1 MQPSQ
6 GKMLTAGSQNLKNF
20 VPQPLWALKK
30 PNEWETVIL
39 KEHSRYAGAKKS
51 MDDAK
56 LDYLSIVKTW
66 SFYGTTFFPACKV
79 QGGAKNLP
87 SKVVIGVNYEG
98 IRLYKPKNKV
108 RPAMPSAVIPC
119 SYSRSPC
126 RNSSL
131 STSSRRSAAGPHLR
145 LPSRLSMATRL
156 SRSSTPLRRNRCGFI
171 FAYPL
176 RSGLYW
182 LTRSSGRNH
191 RCHHPDLHRHPG
203 ADAEER

>member
-1 MQPSQ
+1 MYPYPD
-6 GKMLTAGSQNLKNF
+6 LRSQNLKNF

-87 SKVVIGVNYEG
+87 SKVVIGVNCDG
-98 IRLYKPKNKV
+98 IILLKPGEKG
-108 RPAMPSAVIPC
+108 
-119 SYSRSPC
+119 
-126 RNSSL
+126 
-131 STSSRRSAAGPHLR
+131 T
-145 LPSRLSMATRL
+145 L
-156 SRSSTPLRRNRCGFI
+156 SRHPFTEICSWASSSTT
-171 FAYPL
+171 FAFEFGTQTEATD
-176 RSGLYW
+176 RKSVV
-182 LTRSSGRNH
+182 
-191 RCHHPDLHRHPG
+191 
-203 ADAEER
+203 

>member
-1 MQPSQ
+1 M
-6 GKMLTAGSQNLKNF
+6 
-20 VPQPLWALKK
+20 
-30 PNEWETVIL
+30 IL

-108 RPAMPSAVIPC
+108 RPSLPSAVTLGC
-119 SYSRSPC
+119 SSRSY
-126 RNSSL
+126 
-131 STSSRRSAAGPHLR
+131 AGTH
-145 LPSRLSMATRL
+145 
-156 SRSSTPLRRNRCGFI
+156 F
-171 FAYPL
+171 
-176 RSGLYW
+176 
-182 LTRSSGRNH
+182 
-191 RCHHPDLHRHPG
+191 
-203 ADAEER
+203 

>member
-1 MQPSQ
+1 MAGLQVQ
-6 GKMLTAGSQNLKNF
+6 AVYGDHNDANHKVGFLTYVSRKLFGSLLYEDSCADRMCSQNLKNF

-30 PNEWETVIL
+30 PNEWEAIIL

-98 IRLYKPKNKV
+98 IRLYKQKNNKV
-108 RPAMPSAVIPC
+108 YDASLAG
-119 SYSRSPC
+119 SSSSRRLFHHPLSHDILTHLY
-126 RNSSL
+126 RSSSL
-131 STSSRRSAAGPHLR
+131 STSSRRSAAGPRPL
-145 LPSRLSMATRL
+145 LPLPLSMAIRT
-156 SRSSTPLRRNRCGFI
+156 NR
-171 FAYPL
+171 
-176 RSGLYW
+176 
-182 LTRSSGRNH
+182 
-191 RCHHPDLHRHPG
+191 
-203 ADAEER
+203 